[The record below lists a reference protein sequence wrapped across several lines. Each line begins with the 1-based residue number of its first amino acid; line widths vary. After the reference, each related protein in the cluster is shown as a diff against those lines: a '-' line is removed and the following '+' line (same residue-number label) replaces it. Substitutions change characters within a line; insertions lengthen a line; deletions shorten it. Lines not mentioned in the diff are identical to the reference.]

1 MKRYTLDGKLLTETP
16 EIEIGDRIYKVDN
29 RTSTVKLLEEIN
41 QDDTEQILAVALGEE
56 AAAEIAALDMPFPAL
71 IELVILVVSA
81 MTGEA
86 PEDVRARFRS
96 ATA

>member
-29 RTSTVKLLEEIN
+29 RTSTVKRLEEIS

-71 IELVILVVSA
+71 IELVILVISA
-81 MTGEA
+81 MTGET

>member
-29 RTSTVKLLEEIN
+29 RTSTVKRLEEIN

-81 MTGEA
+81 MTGEV

>member
-1 MKRYTLDGKLLTETP
+1 MPVALTRMTGLSAAP
-16 EIEIGDRIYKVDN
+16 R
-29 RTSTVKLLEEIN
+29 SA
-41 QDDTEQILAVALGEE
+41 QALGEE
-56 AAAEIAALDMPFPAL
+56 AAAEIAALDTPFPAL
-71 IELVILVVSA
+71 IELVLLVVCA

>member
-16 EIEIGDRIYKVDN
+16 EIEVGDRIYKVDN
-29 RTSTVKLLEEIN
+29 RTSTVKRLEEIN

-81 MTGEA
+81 MTGEM
-86 PEDVRARFRS
+86 PEDVRARFRG

>member
-29 RTSTVKLLEEIN
+29 RTSTVKRLEEIN

-71 IELVILVVSA
+71 IELVILTVSA
-81 MTGEA
+81 MTGET